1 MATDKSN
8 AKLQKLID
16 EIVKSK
22 AMFKLKLDSKT
33 TITLKTQEQLKKWM
47 ELYPKAQLIS

>member
-1 MATDKSN
+1 MATTKTN
-8 AKLQKLID
+8 AKLQKIID

-33 TITLKTQEQLKKWM
+33 TITLKTPEQLSKWM